1 MPYRNFYNVLWKGHF
16 SFKGYL
22 TGNFQQYICYMFRNQ
37 AGPSEFYMVIQL
49 LTLYKVTKKYSKN
62 FFSSTQIIGH
72 KPPENDGFY
81 YFSIGTKRFYHFSSF
96 FIIIRG
102 SSSKTNVI
110 LESPSKTTSNQ
121 VDSRKNFL
129 RSKTIEKYRKS

>member
-1 MPYRNFYNVLWKGHF
+1 
-16 SFKGYL
+16 
-22 TGNFQQYICYMFRNQ
+22 MFRNQ

-129 RSKTIEKYRKS
+129 RSKTIEKYRKSWFSGGLWIWFVSKRRSFWIFFFSFCRELKVV